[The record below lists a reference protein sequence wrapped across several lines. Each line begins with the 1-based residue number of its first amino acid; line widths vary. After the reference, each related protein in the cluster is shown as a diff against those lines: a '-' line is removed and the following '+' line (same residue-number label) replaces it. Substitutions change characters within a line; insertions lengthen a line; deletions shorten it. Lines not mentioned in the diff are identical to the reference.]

1 MATNDPKKHSITGNL
16 VANMLTERED
26 DYTFNVTYTANRS
39 IKDLCALTAKGKSK
53 FTASELESAYNDLME
68 QAKIELHSAATVE
81 FGFSNNSLGVDGPF
95 IGPEAKFDPAVNNV
109 TLRCIPRNE
118 FKNELKD
125 ISVIV
130 GQVSEGL
137 PTITKVTDVVTGEV
151 NAHITPGGGLN
162 GEGKRLRIVGEE
174 GKPVGYFFIK
184 TSDQTET
191 AVPITALLRNDP
203 SYFSFIIPQLAD
215 GTYYLEVATQ
225 AGTNSKTMVKEVRRN
240 RFPYVLTVGNSG
252 GGEDDRPVIE

>member
-26 DYTFNVTYTANRS
+26 DYTFNVTYTANRT
-39 IKDLCALTAKGKSK
+39 IKDLCKLAAKGKSK
-53 FTASELESAYNDLME
+53 FTASELENAYNDLEE
-68 QAKIELHSAATVE
+68 QAKIELFNAATVE
-81 FGFSNNSLGVDGPF
+81 FGLANNSLGVDGSF
-95 IGPEAKFDPAVNNV
+95 ILDRELSSILTATAV
-109 TLRCIPRNE
+109 TLRCSPRAILKE
-118 FKNELKD
+118 ELES

-151 NAHITPGGGLN
+151 NGRITPGGSLN
-162 GEGKRLRIVGEE
+162 GEGKRVRIVGEE
-174 GKPVGYFFIK
+174 GKPIGFFFIK
-184 TSDQTET
+184 TSDETET
-191 AVPITALLRNDP
+191 AVPMTALSRNDP

-225 AGTNSKTMVKEVRRN
+225 AGTNSKTLVKEVRRN
-240 RFPYVLTVGNSG
+240 RFLYVLTVGNG
-252 GGEDDRPVIE
+252 GSDRPEIE

>member
-26 DYTFNVTYTANRS
+26 DYTFNATYTANRS
-39 IKDLCALTAKGKSK
+39 LKDLCKLAAKGKSK
-53 FTASELESAYNDLME
+53 FTASELESAYNDLE
-68 QAKIELHSAATVE
+68 EIAKTELFNAATVE
-81 FGFSNNSLGVDGPF
+81 FGFTNNSLGVDGSF
-95 IGPEAKFDPAVNNV
+95 IGPGAKFDPTRNSV
-109 TLRCIPRNE
+109 TMRCIPRSI
-118 FKNELKD
+118 FKDDLASID
-125 ISVIV
+125 VIV

-137 PTITKVTDVVTGEV
+137 PTITKVTDVVTGQV
-151 NAHITPGGGLN
+151 NGKITPGSGLN

-174 GKPVGYFFIK
+174 GKSVGYFFIK
-184 TSDQTET
+184 TNDQTET
-191 AVPITALLRNDP
+191 AVPMTALLRNDP

-240 RFPYVLTVGNSG
+240 RFPYLLTVGNG
-252 GGEDDRPVIE
+252 GGDDDDRPVIE